1 MSVKLQ
7 ICNSR
12 GMWQNSFTDVVCSY
26 PETKGLAIE
35 ECPKVFRKHWF
46 WKRYALI
53 GFASDNVSPLPLL
66 FISLPFNPFV

>member
-1 MSVKLQ
+1 MEHRLLL
-7 ICNSR
+7 
-12 GMWQNSFTDVVCSY
+12 DVTCIWCSY

-53 GFASDNVSPLPLL
+53 GFASENVSHLQVPDSYLTTGLL
-66 FISLPFNPFV
+66 ILSKAVRIL